1 MLDRLLRWPSLL
13 FVTAVLGASLAVVWR
28 RYPAVADR
36 GTDAVCLLALAVAF
50 ASLLFSAHRR
60 QRSDERMP
68 LYLFSAGLLIFA
80 FGQLMLPGLAY
91 FTRFHCPSILSAV
104 LFLLAHVLIGIGLLL
119 NGGRYP
125 KAPINIISVIMD
137 GAITVFAFIVILLQ
151 RGVDAAFAPRGPV
164 GTELIT
170 WGYAAGILLMLICL
184 VVSMSATLPVHQRG
198 PQRLF
203 LLGIG
208 LVLLGDEVLRQ
219 YPVIHLAGA
228 FPSSLL
234 LWTLG
239 YPLFGIAA
247 CWEHADRPKDAVQAR
262 EPDEF
267 LGAGNMAVPLLLI
280 TVETVLIL
288 LNTRGTLHTPHALLL
303 VRLFL
308 LLACALLARFFLY
321 VIRSR
326 MAYLALLARV
336 RESEHLS
343 ITDALTSLPNK
354 RACMQRL
361 DDELA
366 RAKRYQRPFT
376 VIFGDIDFFKLVN
389 DVHGH
394 QVGDIALIAVGKYM
408 RSRIRNTDMV
418 ARLGGEEFV
427 LILPETNVN
436 GAVILAERLRGG
448 IDHMPL
454 FTPQGQELHL
464 TISLGIA
471 GYPETSET
479 PEDLLKHAD
488 EAMQRAK
495 EAGRNRVM
503 TAKAKVSV
511 FKAE

>member
-1 MLDRLLRWPSLL
+1 MLNRLLRWPSLL

-28 RYPAVADR
+28 RYPAFADR
-36 GTDAVCLLALAVAF
+36 GTDAVCLLAIAVAF
-50 ASLLFSAHRR
+50 ACLLFSAGRRHRA
-60 QRSDERMP
+60 DERMP
-68 LYLFSAGLLIFA
+68 LYLFGAGLLVFA
-80 FGQLMLPGLAY
+80 IGQLVLPGLSY
-91 FTRFHCPSILSAV
+91 FTRLHCPPILSAI
-104 LFLLAHVLIGIGLLL
+104 LFLLGHVLLGIGLLL

-125 KAPINIISVIMD
+125 KSPIGIISVTVD
-137 GAITVFAFIVILLQ
+137 GIITVFAFIVVLLQ
-151 RGVDAAFAPRGPV
+151 REIDATVAPRGPV
-164 GTELIT
+164 GAELVG
-170 WGYAAGILLMLICL
+170 WGYAAGILLMLVCL
-184 VVSMSATLPVHQRG
+184 VISLSATLPVHQRG
-198 PQRLF
+198 PQRLL

-219 YPVIHLAGA
+219 FPAIHWDGA

-247 CWEHADRPKDAVQAR
+247 CWEHAARPKDAVQAR
-262 EPDEF
+262 DADEF
-267 LGAGNMAVPLLLI
+267 LGAGNMAVPMLLI
-280 TVETVLIL
+280 TAETVLIL
-288 LNTRGTLHTPHALLL
+288 LNTRGVLDSEHALLL
-303 VRLFL
+303 VRLFV
-308 LLACALLARFFLY
+308 LLACALLVRFFLY

-336 RESEHLS
+336 RESERMS
-343 ITDALTSLPNK
+343 VTDALTSLPNK

-361 DDELA
+361 EDELA
-366 RAKRYQRPFT
+366 RARRYQRPFT
-376 VIFGDIDFFKLVN
+376 VIFGDIDFFKLIN

-394 QVGDIALIAVGKYM
+394 QVGDIALIAVGKYL

-427 LILPETNVN
+427 LILPETSVN
-436 GAVILAERLRGG
+436 GATILAERLRDG
-448 IDHMPL
+448 IANMPL

-479 PEDLLKHAD
+479 VDDLLNHAD

-495 EAGRNRVM
+495 ESGRNRVM